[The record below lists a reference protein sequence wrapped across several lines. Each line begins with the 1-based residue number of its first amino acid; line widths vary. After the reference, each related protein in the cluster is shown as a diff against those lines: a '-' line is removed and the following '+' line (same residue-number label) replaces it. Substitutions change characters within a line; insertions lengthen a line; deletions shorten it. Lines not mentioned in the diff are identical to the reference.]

1 MIRARFLFV
10 FGVAVC
16 FFSTG
21 CADLSKP
28 SNKVSLYTLEY
39 AVQPANDLK
48 PLPWVLRVERFS
60 ASPLYETEN
69 MVYRDKPFKKESY
82 SFYQWRAKPQ
92 DLVAYFLMRDL
103 QQSGIFKAVLPAAS
117 ALPATHLV
125 FGNIEEFLEADQ
137 EPAWQAVLAVT
148 VVLRAQKETD
158 IMKSIL
164 LQKTYTATE
173 TCKFK
178 NPQAVAEAMSRA
190 MAQVSQ
196 QIIRDI
202 HQALVITTP

>member
-1 MIRARFLFV
+1 MDYKWVAEPDILAALTDAKRPYAAMAREALAIEELMTGHANQARSDFV
-10 FGVAVC
+10 VL
-16 FFSTG
+16 SLM
-21 CADLSKP
+21 ADAP
-28 SNKVSLYTLEY
+28 
-39 AVQPANDLK
+39 ND
-48 PLPWVLRVERFS
+48 VRE
-60 ASPLYETEN
+60 
-69 MVYRDKPFKKESY
+69 
-82 SFYQWRAKPQ
+82 RAKIAMAMI
-92 DLVAYFLMRDL
+92 DSGGVSGL
-103 QQSGIFKAVLPAAS
+103 QAIVTAAS